1 MEHAD
6 ALTKAAQYADQ
17 VKEQFKPEAI
27 VLFGSH
33 ANGDFTEG
41 SDIDVAVVFQ
51 DFRGNY
57 LETAAQLWELR
68 RGISYAI
75 EPHMLDSAADPSGFA
90 RYIMN
95 TGRVLYKAA

>member
-6 ALTKAAQYADQ
+6 ALVKAAQYAEQ
-17 VKEQFKPEAI
+17 VKHRFRPNAI

-33 ANGDFTEG
+33 ANGDYTAD

-51 DFRGNY
+51 GFQGDY
-57 LETAAQLWELR
+57 LHTAAELWEMR
-68 RGISYAI
+68 RGISCDI
-75 EPHMLDSAADPSGFA
+75 EPHLLDSAEDQSGFA